1 MGQQPLA
8 VLTEGAVLK
17 ARLIQIHIQK
27 PTNEEVGVQ
36 PLNGIEGQPAELYIS
51 AKVGDSPAAPDRPPF

>member
-17 ARLIQIHIQK
+17 AQLIQIHIRK

-36 PLNGIEGQPAELYIS
+36 PLRWDRE
-51 AKVGDSPAAPDRPPF
+51 AARDAVYLGEDRPAL